1 MNGHKP
7 TYKGPRDLP
16 IYTAAYKLLEVVDR
30 IFDNFTRDRKHTLGQ
45 TLYNTVLDLFECVR
59 IANDFPLKREDAL
72 LTLLGKYD
80 NIQTILKLC
89 SDKQY
94 ITKQQYLDLFQ
105 PMASLERQALGWLKH
120 TRDNAGVCNQE
131 IVESAS

>member
-1 MNGHKP
+1 MPRHVINYTMNGHKP

-45 TLYNTVLDLFECVR
+45 TLYNTVLDLFECIR

-89 SDKQY
+89 SDK
-94 ITKQQYLDLFQ
+94 
-105 PMASLERQALGWLKH
+105 
-120 TRDNAGVCNQE
+120 
-131 IVESAS
+131 